1 MKRAAILLAAL
12 ALTACGSE
20 SDTKG
25 GEEFGT
31 LVDCDTIREPFGPA
45 DNGGLYRYE
54 EWELVPTSVGE
65 VITVTQCRPFQYVD
79 GLEPQSSDEC
89 RSYEKIGDGSPVEI
103 LCMWTSFEPADP
115 PDLANQEVG
124 FRETYVAVQ

>member
-79 GLEPQSSDEC
+79 GLEPRVARELEAQRTVRGAEF
-89 RSYEKIGDGSPVEI
+89 V
-103 LCMWTSFEPADP
+103 
-115 PDLANQEVG
+115 ANLI
-124 FRETYVAVQ
+124 AVRF